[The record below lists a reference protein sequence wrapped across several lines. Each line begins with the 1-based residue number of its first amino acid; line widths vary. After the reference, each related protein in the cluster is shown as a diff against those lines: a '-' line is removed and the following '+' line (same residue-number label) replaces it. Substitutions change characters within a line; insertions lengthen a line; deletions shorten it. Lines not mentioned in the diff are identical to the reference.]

1 MCLAGDRGRQ
11 TVVETTESQWTG
23 RLRPIQHPGCGEDR
37 GARGR
42 LQPGELLC
50 STFSPL
56 TSHSFKT
63 FLIVWLKTQVTLGM
77 PELIV

>member
-1 MCLAGDRGRQ
+1 M
-11 TVVETTESQWTG
+11 VETTESQRTG
-23 RLRPIQHPGCGEDR
+23 RLRPVQHPGRGEDR

-42 LQPGELLC
+42 LQPGDLLC

-63 FLIVWLKTQVTLGM
+63 SLSVWLKTQVTLGILE
-77 PELIV
+77 PFV

>member
-11 TVVETTESQWTG
+11 TVVETTESQRTG
-23 RLRPIQHPGCGEDR
+23 RLRPVQHPGRGEDR

-42 LQPGELLC
+42 LHAGDLLC

-63 FLIVWLKTQVTLGM
+63 SLTVWLKTQVTLGM
-77 PELIV
+77 SQPIV